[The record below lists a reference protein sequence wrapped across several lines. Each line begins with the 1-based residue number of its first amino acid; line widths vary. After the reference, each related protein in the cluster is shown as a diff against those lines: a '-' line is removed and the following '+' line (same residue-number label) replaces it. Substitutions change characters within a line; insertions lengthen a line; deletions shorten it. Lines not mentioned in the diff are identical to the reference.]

1 MKIIAPILLLFTSVL
16 MASGQDLDSETP
28 GKKSWLI
35 PDHMKVQF
43 AGNIGFL
50 SVGAGY
56 LHGNDKL
63 ETDLYAGFLPR
74 SIGGDHII
82 SLTTKMTYSPWKF
95 AINEEYT
102 VIPFSIGPYLSYSF
116 GSQFD
121 TLLPNEY
128 PKGYYWWATSLRF
141 GAFVGGRVQMDLG
154 AQQRVKSFDFYY
166 ELGTYDLE
174 FLSYMQNQKSLQ
186 ISDIFSLALGVKL
199 RLH

>member
-1 MKIIAPILLLFTSVL
+1 MKRLICISLLLASSFTSF
-16 MASGQDLDSETP
+16 GQDVTD
-28 GKKSWLI
+28 KKSWPI
-35 PDHMKVQF
+35 PDHLKTQF

-63 ETDLYAGFLPR
+63 ETDLFVGFLPK
-74 SIGGDHII
+74 SIGGDHIV
-82 SLTTKMTYSPWKF
+82 SVSTKMTYSPWKF
-95 AINEEYT
+95 ALNEEYT

-121 TLLPNEY
+121 TILPNEY
-128 PKGYYWWATSLRF
+128 PDGYYWWATSLRF
-141 GAFVGGRVQMDLG
+141 GAFVGGRVQMYIGDK
-154 AQQRVKSFDFYY
+154 QRIKSFDFYY

-174 FLSYMQNQKSLQ
+174 FLSYMQNREALQ

>member
-1 MKIIAPILLLFTSVL
+1 MKRLICISLLLASSFTTF
-16 MASGQDLDSETP
+16 GQDVTD
-28 GKKSWLI
+28 KKSWPI
-35 PDHMKVQF
+35 PDHLKTQF

-63 ETDLYAGFLPR
+63 ETDLFVGFLPK
-74 SIGGDHII
+74 SIGGDHIV
-82 SLTTKMTYSPWKF
+82 SVSTKMTYSPWKF
-95 AINEEYT
+95 ALNEEYT

-121 TLLPNEY
+121 TILPNEY
-128 PKGYYWWATSLRF
+128 PDGYYWWATSLRF
-141 GAFVGGRVQMDLG
+141 GAFVGGRVQMYIGDK
-154 AQQRVKSFDFYY
+154 QRIKSFDFYY

-174 FLSYMQNQKSLQ
+174 FLSYMQNREALQ